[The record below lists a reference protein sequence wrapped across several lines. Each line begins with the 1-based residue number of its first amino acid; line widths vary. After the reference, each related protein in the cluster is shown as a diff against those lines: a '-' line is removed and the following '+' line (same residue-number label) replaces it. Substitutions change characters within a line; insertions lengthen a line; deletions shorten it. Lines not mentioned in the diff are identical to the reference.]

1 MTMFAQFFGATRE
14 VTGSFHVIHTD
25 KSRVLLDC
33 GLFQGR
39 RKEAEIKNHAL
50 PVDPTILTNCV
61 LSHAHLDHSGRIPML
76 CKGGFTNQ
84 IFTTTTTT
92 DACTYL
98 LKDSAKIQ
106 ENDAAYLNYKIVRNF
121 LGGVTKDGPKMSDAK
136 RREVKTL
143 LKSSEARLNEEI
155 IARLQEQHHLERINP
170 LYSIEDVETCLPY
183 FTGLEYRQPFA
194 VAEDITCTFYDA
206 GHILGS
212 AMVVLSVES
221 GKGRKNILFSGDV
234 GRFGRP
240 IVRDPTLDFAE
251 EHRDIDLMIMESTYG
266 DRRHDD
272 GDGDLKTT
280 LKRVLDD
287 TFARGGSVIIPAFAY
302 GRTQELIYILHELYM
317 ENAVRRV
324 PIYIDSP
331 LATSITHVFDRHPED
346 FDAETRREFL
356 KNGVDPFV
364 FEQLHFVESVE
375 ESMAINRDQKSHIVI
390 AGSGMCEGGRVLH
403 HLRHKIHDDKHT
415 ILIVGYMGK
424 NTFGHLLQEKAAA
437 YEKDGRRGQAPMVR
451 FYNKEYPLRARV
463 VTLGGFSAHG
473 DYEELLRLMRESNLR
488 VKKIVLVHGEEEQIF
503 PFQKRLQDLGYSV
516 TVPRQGES
524 VTIEE

>member
-1 MTMFAQFFGATRE
+1 MFAQFFGATRE

-25 KSRVLLDC
+25 KSRILLDC

-39 RKEAEIKNHAL
+39 RKEAEAKNRAL
-50 PVDPTILTNCV
+50 PVDPTILSNCV

-76 CKGGFTNQ
+76 CKGGFVGQ
-84 IFTTTTTT
+84 VFTTTTTA
-92 DACTYL
+92 DACAYL

-121 LGGVTKDGPKMSDAK
+121 LGGVTEGGPKMSDAK
-136 RREVKTL
+136 SREVKAL
-143 LKSSEARLNEEI
+143 LKSSEARLNEDI
-155 IARLQEQHHLERINP
+155 IARFQEQHHLERINP
-170 LYSIEDVETCLPY
+170 LYSIEDVETCLPC
-183 FTGLEYRQPFA
+183 FSGFAYRQPFA
-194 VAEDITCTFYDA
+194 VAEDVTCTFYDA

-212 AMVVLSVES
+212 AMVLITV
-221 GKGRKNILFSGDV
+221 KGSKGHKNILFSGDV
-234 GRFGRP
+234 GRFDRP
-240 IVRDPTLDFAE
+240 IVCDPTLDFAE
-251 EHRDIDLMIMESTYG
+251 EHRDIELMIMESTYG
-266 DRRHDD
+266 DRLHDD
-272 GDGDLKTT
+272 GDGDLKTM
-280 LKRVLDD
+280 LKQVLDE

-302 GRTQELIYILHELYM
+302 GRTQELIYFLHELYM

-331 LATSITHVFDRHPED
+331 LATRITQVFERHPEN
-346 FDAETRREFL
+346 FDSDTRQEFL
-356 KNGVDPFV
+356 KNGVDPFA
-364 FEQLHFVESVE
+364 FEELHFVESVE
-375 ESMAINRDQKSHIVI
+375 ESMAINREQKSHIVI

-424 NTFGHLLQEKAAA
+424 NTFGHLLQEKGAA
-437 YEKDGRRGQAPMVR
+437 YEKSGRQGQAPMVR
-451 FYNKEYPLRARV
+451 FYNKEYPLQAHV

-473 DYEELLRLMRESNLR
+473 DYEELLRLMRGSNLH
-488 VKKIVLVHGEEEQIF
+488 VKKIALVHGEEEQIF

-524 VTIEE
+524 VVIEE